1 MSATTPVRGQRRAA
15 LVAVASEMFAR
26 KPYDEIYISDIAKEA
41 GVAHGLLFYHFKDKR
56 GLYLEVLELMA
67 AEISALHDRR
77 PGEDTN
83 PRWLRGVVRRQ
94 IEYRRDHA
102 HTSMA
107 IMRSGGQD
115 PEVDEVIERTRRSGV
130 CFLAQLLGLTGDP
143 DPLLRIAMR
152 GSMGAVDEMTVD
164 WLSHG
169 LDMPLDHLVEL
180 AYTTVLAILDS
191 VCTGDPQMAAAVAE
205 LTPAG

>member
-15 LVAVASEMFAR
+15 LVAVASQMFAR
-26 KPYDEIYISDIAKEA
+26 RPYDEIYISDIAKEA

-56 GLYLEVLELMA
+56 GLYLEVLRQMQS
-67 AEISALHDRR
+67 EIEALHDRR

-83 PRWLRGVVRRQ
+83 QLWLRGVVRRQ
-94 IEYRRDHA
+94 IEYRRDHV

-115 PEVDEVIERTRRSGV
+115 PEVDELVEQTRRYGV
-130 CFLAQLLGLTGDP
+130 CFLRQLLGVTGEP

-152 GSMGAVDEMTVD
+152 GSMGAVDEMTMD
-164 WLSHG
+164 WLSHD

-180 AYTTVLAILDS
+180 AYVAVLAILGS
-191 VCTGDPQMAAAVAE
+191 VCTDDTHVAAAVAE
-205 LTPAG
+205 LRPAG

>member
-26 KPYDEIYISDIAKEA
+26 RPYDEIYISDIAKEA

-56 GLYLEVLELMA
+56 GLYLEVLRQMQE
-67 AEISALHDRR
+67 EIAALHHRR

-83 PRWLRGVVRRQ
+83 VLWLRGVMRRQ
-94 IEYRRDHA
+94 IEYRRDHV

-107 IMRSGGQD
+107 IMRTGGQD
-115 PEVDEVIERTRRSGV
+115 PEVDEVIELTRRSGV
-130 CFLAQLLGLTGDP
+130 CFLGQLLGLTGPP

-152 GSMGAVDEMTVD
+152 GGMGAVDEMTVD

-180 AYTTVLAILDS
+180 AYVTVLAILGS
-191 VCTGDPQMAAAVAE
+191 VCTNDPLVAAAVAE
-205 LTPAG
+205 LTPAR

>member
-56 GLYLEVLELMA
+56 GLYLEVLRQMQT
-67 AEISALHDRR
+67 EIEALHDRG

-94 IEYRRDHA
+94 IEYRRDHV

-115 PEVDEVIERTRRSGV
+115 PEVDELVEQTRRSGV
-130 CFLAQLLGLTGDP
+130 CFLRKLLGVTGEP
-143 DPLLRIAMR
+143 DPVLRIAMR
-152 GSMGAVDEMTVD
+152 GSMGAVDEMTMD

-169 LDMPLDHLVEL
+169 LDMDLDHLVAL
-180 AYTTVLAILDS
+180 AYGAVLAILGS
-191 VCTGDPQMAAAVAE
+191 VCTGDDQVSAAVQE
-205 LTPAG
+205 LKPAG